1 MDPRPRDNTDP
12 AKDIARTLADIAHQI
27 ATFKGK
33 ANAYLT
39 DPNYD
44 TLRLSACSS
53 VSFASTFALVPA
65 YQAGVSLV
73 SCCRDRPRVGQRRLR
88 QRRWRFAP

>member
-12 AKDIARTLADIAHQI
+12 AKDIARTLADIAYQI

-44 TLRLSACSS
+44 TLRLLRLLQR
-53 VSFASTFALVPA
+53 VLRLYP
-65 YQAGVSLV
+65 
-73 SCCRDRPRVGQRRLR
+73 RPRARVPGGGVLGEAL
-88 QRRWRFAP
+88 FSGPS